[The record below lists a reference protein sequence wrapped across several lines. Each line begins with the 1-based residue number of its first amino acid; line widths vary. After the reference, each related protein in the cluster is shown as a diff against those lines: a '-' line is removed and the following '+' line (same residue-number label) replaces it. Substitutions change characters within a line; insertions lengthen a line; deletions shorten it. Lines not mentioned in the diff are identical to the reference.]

1 MQLMKRFKKKKKVM
15 AVLTINEV
23 IDASPERYGKKGG
36 TLGMLD
42 FLYNYLD
49 EGERIDGLLLRMN
62 TPGGTAGASEEL
74 AQLLARL
81 KDERKIP
88 VVATI
93 ADICCSGGYMIACV
107 ADTIYSNKGS
117 MTGSI
122 GCIMQ
127 IPNIEGLS
135 EKIGVTYVTIKS
147 GRMKDIGNP
156 TRKMTD
162 EERTYLE
169 SFAKETHDAF
179 IAHVTRHRPQIK
191 NTEEMFDGRPVGA
204 VLAKENDLIDAFGG
218 YYDAY
223 EDLLHRMGEDDDKNI
238 EVHEFK
244 RKKSFVQ
251 KLMGTIAPFSTEN
264 IWQGLTETR
273 LLAK

>member
-15 AVLTINEV
+15 AVLEINEA
-23 IDASPERYGKKGG
+23 IDASPERYGGKGG

-42 FLYNYLD
+42 FLYDYLD
-49 EGERIDGLLLRMN
+49 EDERIDGLLLRMN

-74 AQLLARL
+74 AQLIARL
-81 KDERKIP
+81 KEERTIP

-93 ADICCSGGYMIACV
+93 ADLCCSGGYMIACA
-107 ADTIYSNKGS
+107 ADAIYANRGS

-122 GCIMQ
+122 GCILQ
-127 IPNIEGLS
+127 IPNVEGLS

-156 TRKMTD
+156 TRKMTE

-179 IAHVTRHRPQIK
+179 IAHVTKHRPQIK

-204 VLAKENDLIDAFGG
+204 VLAKENELIDAFGG

-223 EDLLHRMGEDDDKNI
+223 EDLLQRMGEEDDKNI

-244 RKKSFVQ
+244 RKKTLIQ
-251 KLMGTIAPFSTEN
+251 KIMGTMAPFSMGN
-264 IWQGLTETR
+264 ILQGFLESH
-273 LLAK
+273 LAIK

>member
-1 MQLMKRFKKKKKVM
+1 MALMKRFKKKKKIM
-15 AVLTINEV
+15 AVLEINEA

-42 FLYNYLD
+42 FLYDYLD
-49 EGERIDGLLLRMN
+49 EDEPIGGLLLRMN

-74 AQLLARL
+74 AQLVARL
-81 KDERKIP
+81 KEERKIP
-88 VVATI
+88 IVATI
-93 ADICCSGGYMIACV
+93 ADICCSGGYMIACA
-107 ADTIYSNKGS
+107 ADAIYANKGS

-122 GCIMQ
+122 GCILQ

-156 TRKMTD
+156 TRKMTE
-162 EERTYLE
+162 EERAYLE
-169 SFAKETHDAF
+169 GFAKETHDVF
-179 IAHVTRHRPQIK
+179 IAHVTKHRPQIK

-204 VLAKENDLIDAFGG
+204 VLAMKNELIDAFGG

-223 EDLLHRMGEDDDKNI
+223 EDLLHRMGEEDDKNI
-238 EVHEFK
+238 EIREYK
-244 RKKSFVQ
+244 RKKNFMQ
-251 KLMGTIAPFSTEN
+251 KIMGTMAPLSLEN
-264 IWQGLTETR
+264 VLQELAEMR
-273 LLAK
+273 LAAK